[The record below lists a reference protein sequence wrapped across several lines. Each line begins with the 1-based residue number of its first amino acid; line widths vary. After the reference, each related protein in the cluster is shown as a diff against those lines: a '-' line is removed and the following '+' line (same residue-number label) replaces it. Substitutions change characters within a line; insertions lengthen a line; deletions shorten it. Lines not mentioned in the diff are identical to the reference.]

1 MTRAICMEDLKDLMI
16 EENIDLPET
25 EDRSAY
31 RNYSKNIALTVGF
44 LLGVSDEALMKRLDN
59 PEEYLPIKE
68 ALEKKKAEMGLD
80 SKLSEAEK
88 RRIRI
93 RRGFGY
99 SPEEMQEKKKFG
111 FNGMRHIVLL
121 SLIAFITYFIFGT
134 PVIENFIEMFLSLGK

>member
-16 EENIDLPET
+16 EENIELPET

-44 LLGVSDEALMKRLDN
+44 LLGVSDESLMKRLEN
-59 PEEYLPIKE
+59 SEEYLPIKE
-68 ALEKKKAEMGLD
+68 ALEKKKAAMGLD
-80 SKLSEAEK
+80 SKLTEEEK
-88 RRIRI
+88 RRMRI

-99 SPEEMQEKKKFG
+99 APEEMEEKRQFG
-111 FNGMRHIVLL
+111 FKGIRNVVFIGSIVLL
-121 SLIAFITYFIFGT
+121 VYLIFGT